1 MQYRNKGE
9 IKMRYTGPVWRQ
21 SRRLGYSV
29 LGNGKELAKRQSVP
43 GVHGDGRPK
52 KKTEYGQQLTEKQK
66 LRFTYG
72 MSEKQFRRFFML
84 AKADKSK
91 STGLALLQILECRLD
106 NLVYR
111 MGFATTRRQARQLV
125 CHGHV
130 TVNGKKVDIPSYIVS
145 VNDVISFKNP
155 SEPLK
160 VVREAVDSKPTIPA
174 YVTVDSN
181 KFEGTFTRLPE
192 RSELS
197 SEIDEA
203 QVIEFYNRKL

>member
-1 MQYRNKGE
+1 
-9 IKMRYTGPVWRQ
+9 MRYTGPVWRQ

-29 LGNGKELAKRQSVP
+29 LGNGKELAKRQTVP

-52 KKTEYGQQLTEKQK
+52 KKTEYGQQLAEKQK

-84 AKADKSK
+84 AKADKTK
-91 STGLALLQILECRLD
+91 STGLALLQILESRLD

-111 MGFATTRRQARQLV
+111 MGFAATRRQARQLV
-125 CHGHV
+125 THGHV
-130 TVNGKKVDIPSYIVS
+130 TVNGKKVDIPSLLVS
-145 VNDVISFKNP
+145 VNDVISFKD
-155 SEPLK
+155 SSKSLK
-160 VVREAVDSKPTIPA
+160 VVTEAINAKPAIPA
-174 YVTVDSN
+174 YVTVDAN
-181 KFEGTFTRLPE
+181 KVEGTFTRLPE
-192 RSELS
+192 RSELT

>member
-1 MQYRNKGE
+1 
-9 IKMRYTGPVWRQ
+9 MRYTGPVWRQ

-29 LGNGKELAKRQSVP
+29 LGNGKELAKRQTVP

-52 KKTEYGQQLTEKQK
+52 KKTEYGQQLAEKQK

-84 AKADKSK
+84 AKADKTK
-91 STGLALLQILECRLD
+91 STGLALFQILESRLD

-111 MGFATTRRQARQLV
+111 MGFAATRRQARQLV
-125 CHGHV
+125 THGHV
-130 TVNGKKVDIPSYIVS
+130 TVNGKKVDIPSFLVS
-145 VNDVISFKNP
+145 VNDVISFKD
-155 SEPLK
+155 SSKSLK
-160 VVREAVDSKPTIPA
+160 VVTEAINAKPAIPS

-181 KFEGTFTRLPE
+181 KVEGTFTRLPE
-192 RSELS
+192 RSELT